1 VTLRVTIMLD
11 LILSFTYDQM
21 QPSLR
26 KSSHAVYCI
35 HLYLV
40 LVTKYRRKVITSEI
54 LQRLEQIIAELCQE
68 QKNILIEFNGESD
81 HVHLLVNLSPDNH
94 IAEFV
99 KIIKSTSSRLI
110 RKEFAEHVN
119 KFYRKPVFWSSSYF
133 VNSSGGVS
141 LDVLKRYI
149 KQQDSPKSVTSV
161 P

>member
-1 VTLRVTIMLD
+1 
-11 LILSFTYDQM
+11 M

-35 HLYLV
+35 HLHLV

-54 LQRLEQIIAELCQE
+54 LQRLEQIISELCQE
-68 QKNILIEFNGESD
+68 QKNILVEFNGESD
-81 HVHLLVNLSPDNH
+81 HVHLLVNISPDNH

-99 KIIKSTSSRLI
+99 KILKSTSSRLI

-119 KFYRKPVFWSSSYF
+119 KFYRKPVFWSGSYF

-141 LDVLKRYI
+141 LDVLKKYI
-149 KQQDSPKSVTSV
+149 QHQDSPKTATS
-161 P
+161 

>member
-1 VTLRVTIMLD
+1 
-11 LILSFTYDQM
+11 M
-21 QPSLR
+21 QPYVR
-26 KSSHAVYCI
+26 RSSHAVYCI
-35 HLYLV
+35 HLHVV

-54 LQRLEQIIAELCQE
+54 LQRLEQLISKLCQE
-68 QKNILIEFNGESD
+68 QKNILVEFNGESD

-119 KFYRKPVFWSSSYF
+119 KFYGKPVFWSNSYF

-141 LDVLKRYI
+141 LDVLKKYI
-149 KQQDSPKSVTSV
+149 KQQDTPKPATS
-161 P
+161 

>member
-1 VTLRVTIMLD
+1 
-11 LILSFTYDQM
+11 M

-35 HLYLV
+35 HLHIV
-40 LVTKYRRKVITSEI
+40 LVTKYRRQIITSEM
-54 LQRLEQIIAELCQE
+54 LQRLEQIIGELCEE
-68 QKNILIEFNGESD
+68 QKNILVDFKGESD

-110 RKEFAEHVN
+110 RKEFPEHVN

-141 LDVLKRYI
+141 LDVLKKYI
-149 KQQDSPKSVTSV
+149 KQQDSPSAAT

>member
-1 VTLRVTIMLD
+1 
-11 LILSFTYDQM
+11 M

-35 HLYLV
+35 HLHMV
-40 LVTKYRRKVITSEI
+40 LVTKYRRQVITLEI
-54 LQRLEQIIAELCQE
+54 LQRLEQIISELCQE
-68 QKNILIEFNGESD
+68 QKNILVEFSGESD

-99 KIIKSTSSRLI
+99 KILKSTSSRLI

-133 VNSSGGVS
+133 ITSSGGVS
-141 LDVLKRYI
+141 LDVLKKYI
-149 KQQDSPKSVTSV
+149 KKQDRPKSATS
-161 P
+161 

>member
-1 VTLRVTIMLD
+1 
-11 LILSFTYDQM
+11 M
-21 QPSLR
+21 QPSFR
-26 KSSHAVYCI
+26 KSSYAVYCI
-35 HLYLV
+35 HLHIV
-40 LVTKYRRKVITSEI
+40 LVTKYRRKLITSQI
-54 LQRLEQIIAELCQE
+54 LQRLEQIISELCQE
-68 QKNILIEFNGESD
+68 QKNILVEFNGESD

-99 KIIKSTSSRLI
+99 KILKSTSSRLI

-149 KQQDSPKSVTSV
+149 KQQDSPKSVTS
-161 P
+161 